1 MSQVVI
7 SVHRK
12 PLQRRSAFPQALVK
26 LSFMVCSVIADT
38 LTRAFKFGIYKVK
51 DSIFYTQRTTKAT
64 TRLRGSAFVVRIRKN
79 KVFL

>member
-1 MSQVVI
+1 MSHVVI

-38 LTRAFKFGIYKVK
+38 LTKAFKFGIYKVK
-51 DSIFYTQRTTKAT
+51 DSIFCTQQTKT
-64 TRLRGSAFVVRIRKN
+64 PTRLRGSVFVVRIRKN